1 MINLPDTTG
10 MNDTEVAQ
18 IIFSRLEIN
27 TENKSLYELIDEVD
41 NRLKLNLKQFLE
53 THGKDANI
61 ELFALDQETLLM
73 KVLLIHLNQ
82 IHRWS
87 NI

>member
-53 THGKDANI
+53 TYGKDANI

-73 KVLLIHLNQ
+73 KVLLIHLTQ